1 MNIEIQELIERAQ
14 ESYLEA
20 EELDAL
26 GTYVESLPERI
37 DLYKLLRDREVDIM
51 QAVADRTEGELPKV
65 TEEDLERGIK
75 NSILVF
81 RYCAMGM
88 LLNDEEFIK
97 VRLLKW
103 LEQIVSQ
110 FDMRSLNETLYKS
123 LNHVLKEELSDEQLG
138 LMQPLITSAQ
148 VTLIY

>member
-1 MNIEIQELIERAQ
+1 MNNEIEELIERAQ
-14 ESYLEA
+14 DRYLAA
-20 EELDAL
+20 EELDTLEA
-26 GTYVESLPERI
+26 YVQSLPERI
-37 DLYKLLRDREVDIM
+37 NLYKLLRDREVDIM

-65 TEEDLERGIK
+65 AEEDLERGIK
-75 NSILVF
+75 NLILVV

-123 LNHVLKEELSDEQLG
+123 LNQVLKEELSNEQLG